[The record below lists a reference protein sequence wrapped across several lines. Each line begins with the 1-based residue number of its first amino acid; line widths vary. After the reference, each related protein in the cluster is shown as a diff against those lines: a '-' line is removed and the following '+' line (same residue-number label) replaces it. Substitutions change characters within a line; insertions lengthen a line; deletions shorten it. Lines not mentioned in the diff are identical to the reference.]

1 VTLATPN
8 SDDGAVVLTLKG
20 PGLTTMQTSSS
31 SNLFY
36 SRAVSDSEARV
47 ILVGNLAAGPV
58 FTFKVA
64 DGKQL
69 SAYSATVGQV
79 AKRDD
84 AVRENVTGYTLS
96 IAAAP

>member
-1 VTLATPN
+1 
-8 SDDGAVVLTLKG
+8 
-20 PGLTTMQTSSS
+20 MQSSVS

-47 ILVGNLAAGPV
+47 ILVGDVAAGAL

-79 AKRDD
+79 ATRAD
-84 AVRENVTGYTLS
+84 ALRPNATGYNLA
-96 IAAAP
+96 IGAAP